1 MERIEIILGDEIVWK
16 KQCFCIESCLFMFLH
31 NGNKKIESRIWEY
44 LGRDILTNWEMIS
57 KEIGKDDKGRAVKD

>member
-1 MERIEIILGDEIVWK
+1 
-16 KQCFCIESCLFMFLH
+16 MFLH